1 MVQRGDGTEG
11 GVEIR
16 RASLSFE
23 GRLVIDEISLTLTE
37 RRIGLVGL
45 NGSGKST
52 LARLIC
58 GLLKSD
64 SGTIR
69 IDGVD
74 VSKDRKRAIDTVGLV
89 FQNPDHQIIFPTVGE
104 EIAFGLQNQ
113 GMSRERAQLRANEF
127 LGEFGRAGWAGRAVH
142 TLSQGQRHLVCLLA
156 AMAMRPSLLVLDEP
170 FTGPDAPTVR
180 QLHRELNR
188 FEGRVLLISHD
199 CSTLLGYDRVI
210 WLHRGRV
217 RQDGGADAVLAA
229 YETETSRLGDA
240 DAFADVPH

>member
-1 MVQRGDGTEG
+1 MVQHAGGTALGAEISRATLSIEG
-11 GVEIR
+11 QT
-16 RASLSFE
+16 
-23 GRLVIDEISLTLTE
+23 VIENVSLTLTE

-52 LARLIC
+52 LARLMC
-58 GLLKSD
+58 GLLKPD

-74 VSKDRKRAIDTVGLV
+74 VARDRRRAIDTVGLV
-89 FQNPDHQIIFPTVGE
+89 FQNPDHQIIFPTVEE
-104 EIAFGLQNQ
+104 EIAFGLRNQ
-113 GMSRERAQLRANEF
+113 GLSRESAQLKTRAF
-127 LGEFGRAGWAGRAVH
+127 LADFGRAGWAGRAVH

-156 AMAMRPSLLVLDEP
+156 AMAMRPSFLVLDEP

-180 QLHRELNR
+180 QLQRELDR

-199 CSTLLGYDRVI
+199 CSTLRGYDRVI

-217 RQDGGADAVLAA
+217 RQDGGAEAVLSA
-229 YETETSRLGDA
+229 YEFETAQLGST
-240 DAFADVPH
+240 DAFADLTD